1 MFWRAILSYYNLFT
15 SHLVADRTT
24 NISAQR
30 DVPLPNS
37 SPMTWRMSSHLSP
50 GCSTLPVHH
59 GTQIGY
65 ETPADAVCGP
75 MTNVF
80 STPDRRLFREK
91 IFFFLALN
99 DFHLA
104 PTKRRKRSKHVLA
117 RSNCPRVFKCWRPSL
132 RLIAIVTC
140 WGERVLD
147 KREKMG
153 GRFIAPQ
160 KRLFESSPPPL
171 VLFPSHQPVVCV
183 CVFIIRYKAQVFIF
197 PKTTRSSTNQPREW
211 QGEKLFCATRQVGHS
226 PALFISFDVLEHI
239 RDFPLSFVG
248 TPFISGCCC
257 RWWLLYSV
265 PWKRRRRRRWRP
277 GPSLFGP
284 DGAWISVCA
293 PGRPGARDGTLRER
307 ERNKN
312 RRKERG
318 ESTKIGHDL
327 VRPTCGGSPSQAHA
341 QRFWIS
347 LKRRNGRRPY
357 TSPPPPTR
365 PVLAR
370 PAHPH
375 WPPRWPISGRM
386 LIAC

>member
-1 MFWRAILSYYNLFT
+1 MSRSRTAHRWRDGCLAIYRPAVQLCPYITARKSVTRHRPTPFW
-15 SHLVADRTT
+15 
-24 NISAQR
+24 
-30 DVPLPNS
+30 
-37 SPMTWRMSSHLSP
+37 
-50 GCSTLPVHH
+50 
-59 GTQIGY
+59 
-65 ETPADAVCGP
+65 GP

-140 WGERVLD
+140 WGGEGSWQ
-147 KREKMG
+147 KREDG
-153 GRFIAPQ
+153 WSVYCATEAALRVF
-160 KRLFESSPPPL
+160 SSTLSVISLPPTG
-171 VLFPSHQPVVCV
+171 CV

-307 ERNKN
+307 ERGIKIEEKRGGNLPKLDMTLYGQLVVALHH
-312 RRKERG
+312 RR
-318 ESTKIGHDL
+318 TH
-327 VRPTCGGSPSQAHA
+327 
-341 QRFWIS
+341 
-347 LKRRNGRRPY
+347 NGFEF
-357 TSPPPPTR
+357 
-365 PVLAR
+365 
-370 PAHPH
+370 H
-375 WPPRWPISGRM
+375 
-386 LIAC
+386 